1 MVWIERP
8 GVTQGV
14 LCAKERKLPVL
25 WDSRVHLPLV
35 SYVFPAE
42 IPKATVWQVS
52 HRRRPCPRCP
62 QLLLVPSQSGVRML
76 EEAPVPLENSKKR
89 FFCLDIA
96 TKQLPRAVSQNKTRP
111 LWETMCITERST
123 RAGLRRSQTQAQLS
137 HPPAV

>member
-76 EEAPVPLENSKKR
+76 EEAPVPLENSKEEILLPGHCYQTAAKGS
-89 FFCLDIA
+89 I
-96 TKQLPRAVSQNKTRP
+96 TKQN
-111 LWETMCITERST
+111 
-123 RAGLRRSQTQAQLS
+123 QTIVGD
-137 HPPAV
+137 HVHH